1 MGGDESRGL
10 GHLGLGG
17 GGVGTRWPGF
27 AEGEVGIS
35 ALAQG
40 PATLIEEEGKVCVN

>member
-1 MGGDESRGL
+1 MGVGREESRGL

-17 GGVGTRWPGF
+17 GGVGDLVAWVCV
-27 AEGEVGIS
+27 EGEGIS

-40 PATLIEEEGKVCVN
+40 PATLIEEGLCH